1 MWKIT
6 GEIHK
11 CVFSHGKCHVCLHVV
26 KFSRK
31 FTTRNMLKKHENMV
45 GFTEKI
51 IVGEIKRWNLRGIPN
66 ENMFDLFNT
75 SLSKMCDKRDVDVYG
90 FKTF

>member
-11 CVFSHGKCHVCLHVV
+11 CVFSLGKCHVCSHVV

-45 GFTEKI
+45 GSMVGFMEKNHRFGRNKK
-51 IVGEIKRWNLRGIPN
+51 VESPRNPQ
-66 ENMFDLFNT
+66 
-75 SLSKMCDKRDVDVYG
+75 
-90 FKTF
+90 